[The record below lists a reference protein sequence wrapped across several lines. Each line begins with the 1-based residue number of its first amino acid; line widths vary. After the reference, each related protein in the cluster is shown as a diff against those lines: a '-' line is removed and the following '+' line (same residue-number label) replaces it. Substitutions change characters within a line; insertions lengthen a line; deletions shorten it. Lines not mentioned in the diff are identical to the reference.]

1 MRTPFPKGSIGIILL
16 FFVLFNLPAYSQY
29 SCAGWVPEVV
39 WNPLKQR
46 VLTNQSVPGT
56 TLIKSWLEYL
66 PDDYH
71 SSNKKYPVLIF
82 IHGQFESVA
91 DGNGT
96 SACRLLQGPY
106 WGVPPTY
113 IEQNLFPYSVQNQNG
128 ETFKFIVISPR
139 LDYFAD
145 ASNTMNSFIDHLLRT
160 YRIDASRVY
169 LTGLSAGAHYIIDFA
184 GASVANARKVAGIA
198 PLSTCGGTVNSSQA
212 RNISDANLHVYSAG
226 CGADPCGGVTQ
237 QAQRVANSVNS
248 VAPEKNLAIAISL
261 PTNGWNCTPDLH
273 VSWQYIYETNFRHN
287 IYGRNINL
295 YEWMIQFTS
304 TATGPLPVALEDFTV
319 QLKDGKVYIR
329 WSTSAEENS
338 DHFTVE
344 RAGNNQQFAT
354 LGTVP
359 SAGNSGSVKR
369 YEWVDENPLSNIN
382 YYRLSQTDRDGKKQ
396 IFPVAKILNRQK
408 WERFAIVSP
417 NPFKEDLT
425 VYINVDKTQRVSF
438 TLADMSGRMVRNR
451 SGNYSEGTA
460 EVKLDAA
467 KLPRGIYFLK
477 VEGEYFSEVQRV
489 VKQ

>member
-1 MRTPFPKGSIGIILL
+1 
-16 FFVLFNLPAYSQY
+16 
-29 SCAGWVPEVV
+29 
-39 WNPLKQR
+39 
-46 VLTNQSVPGT
+46 
-56 TLIKSWLEYL
+56 
-66 PDDYH
+66 
-71 SSNKKYPVLIF
+71 
-82 IHGQFESVA
+82 
-91 DGNGT
+91 
-96 SACRLLQGPY
+96 
-106 WGVPPTY
+106 
-113 IEQNLFPYSVQNQNG
+113 
-128 ETFKFIVISPR
+128 
-139 LDYFAD
+139 
-145 ASNTMNSFIDHLLRT
+145 
-160 YRIDASRVY
+160 
-169 LTGLSAGAHYIIDFA
+169 
-184 GASVANARKVAGIA
+184 
-198 PLSTCGGTVNSSQA
+198 
-212 RNISDANLHVYSAG
+212 
-226 CGADPCGGVTQ
+226 
-237 QAQRVANSVNS
+237 
-248 VAPEKNLAIAISL
+248 
-261 PTNGWNCTPDLH
+261 
-273 VSWQYIYETNFRHN
+273 
-287 IYGRNINL
+287 
-295 YEWMIQFTS
+295 MIQFTS